1 MKEYLVFLNKNRLSA
16 IFYLIVSVFGGT
28 LEALGL
34 ISLVPALEAI
44 TDNSSGAILLLA
56 IPLATLI
63 GAIVFR
69 YLGERLQALILA
81 RTEAGLREELVS
93 QIFFSPWQGVR
104 KLSQGQITSG
114 VVSEASQIA
123 NGVFAFLNA
132 FGAAVLVAVLW
143 AAAFFVNPS
152 MALITSLFLV
162 VIGAIL
168 RLRLKIFKTVESG
181 LRAGYQNVSEQVSG
195 LLSEIKFIRLSSQ
208 KMFWFIEIGQQT
220 SRLSD
225 NRRKQIVLPATNRAI
240 VESTA
245 SIFLIVS
252 LGVIAIQ
259 GVPISQG
266 IVFMGVFYRLV
277 PRLQSLQGYISTSVG
292 QRIWLTEWLK
302 RRAALGGSF
311 FKGDAGEYK
320 PDPIPDSPERGSDI
334 KISSITVIEN
344 EVEILNAVNLD
355 VASGSFLVITG
366 RTGVGKT
373 TLVDAML
380 GLRPAE
386 AGRVFL
392 DSTEITGENLEAHL
406 GRVSVITQDVPIFAG
421 TIDSNIT
428 CGYALDETWRDQV
441 VDVACL
447 TSFLNNQP
455 QAYLSELSSK
465 GLSMSGGERQRLGIA
480 RALYQKP
487 ALLILDEAT
496 NGLDE
501 KTEMDVIRAIRALPW
516 KITIIAISHRSSL
529 FDLADRVVQ
538 LENGKLFEIN
548 RGYLS

>member
-16 IFYLIVSVFGGT
+16 IFYLFVSVFGGT

-34 ISLVPALEAI
+34 ISLVPALEGI
-44 TDNSSGAILLLA
+44 SQNSSGAILLLA

-69 YLGERLQALILA
+69 YLGERLQASILA
-81 RTEAGLREELVS
+81 RTEAGLREELVY
-93 QIFFSPWQGVR
+93 QIFFSPWKGVR
-104 KLSQGQITSG
+104 KLTQGQITSG
-114 VVSEASQIA
+114 VVSESSQIA

-132 FGAAVLVAVLW
+132 LGAAVLVAVLW
-143 AAAFFVNPS
+143 TAAFFVNPS
-152 MALITSLFLV
+152 MAFITSLFLV
-162 VIGAIL
+162 LIGAIL

-181 LRAGYQNVSEQVSG
+181 LRVGYQNVSEQVSG
-195 LLSEIKFIRLSSQ
+195 LLSEIKFIRLSAQ
-208 KMFWFIEIGQQT
+208 KMFWFIEIIQQT

-252 LGVIAIQ
+252 LGIIAIQ

-302 RRAALGGSF
+302 RRAALGLAN
-311 FKGDAGEYK
+311 FKDEAGEYK
-320 PDPIPDSPERGSDI
+320 PDPVPEPPQKGSEI
-334 KISSITVIEN
+334 KISSLTVIEN
-344 EVEILNAVNLD
+344 EVEILNRVNLD
-355 VASGSFLVITG
+355 VSSGSFLVITG
-366 RTGVGKT
+366 RTGAGKT

-380 GLRPAE
+380 GLRSAE
-386 AGRVFL
+386 AGKLFL
-392 DSTEITGENLEAHL
+392 DSKELIGENLQNHL

-421 TIDSNIT
+421 TIDLNIT
-428 CGYALDETWRDQV
+428 CGYALDETWRDEV
-441 VDVACL
+441 VEIACL
-447 TSFLNNQP
+447 TSFLKNKKE
-455 QAYLSELSSK
+455 AYLSELSSK

-516 KITIIAISHRSSL
+516 KITIIAISHRASL
-529 FDLADRVVQ
+529 FALADRVVQ
-538 LENGKLFEIN
+538 LENGKLFEVS
-548 RGYLS
+548 RDHLS